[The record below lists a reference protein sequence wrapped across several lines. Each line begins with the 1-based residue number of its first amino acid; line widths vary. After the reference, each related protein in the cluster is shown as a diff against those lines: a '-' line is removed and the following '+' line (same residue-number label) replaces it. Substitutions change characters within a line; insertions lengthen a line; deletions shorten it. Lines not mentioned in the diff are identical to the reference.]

1 MHSVGPAQTM
11 PGGELPGMTLDRSA
25 QFDRPNGGPVLL
37 EDLFGGGDVGRC
49 EVVVAQRSGESRP
62 HLGVSKSAG
71 DRRVAA
77 VPQFRCEIA
86 PVLFNDELHECA
98 RIEVHKRHESAALFA
113 HKIRHRTPSSR
124 TATRHRRWSV
134 PLHGAPDHPLAREA
148 FKVGSGT
155 DS

>member
-1 MHSVGPAQTM
+1 MHSVDPAQTM

-37 EDLFGGGDVGRC
+37 EDLFGGGDVRRC
-49 EVVVAQRSGESRP
+49 EVVAAQRSGESRP
-62 HLGVSKSAG
+62 HLRVSKSAG
-71 DRRVAA
+71 DRRIAA
-77 VPQFRCEIA
+77 VPQLRCEIA

-113 HKIRHRTPSSR
+113 HKIRHRTPSLR

-134 PLHGAPDHPLAREA
+134 PLHGVPDHPLAREA
-148 FKVGSGT
+148 LKVGSGT